1 MPSRSKNDLPEASSP
16 PTIAAGLNP
25 VLGLVD
31 ELIAIAQISG
41 SQDQLYVGR
50 VANIRFIINL
60 TIFTRLLI
68 LPRPCGDRDAL
79 AITLIW
85 RAERID
91 KNGMLR
97 NPGPLSLNTFSTFLC

>member
-1 MPSRSKNDLPEASSP
+1 M
-16 PTIAAGLNP
+16 NP

-41 SQDQLYVGR
+41 NQDQLYVGR

-60 TIFTRLLI
+60 TIFTRLSI

-79 AITLIW
+79 AITLMW

-97 NPGPLSLNTFSTFLC
+97 NPGPLSLNTFSTFLCWKTATLN